1 MIFLARWVELR
12 LKLLLRQWVWER
24 QELGLRLL
32 LRQNWEL
39 LMQDAGLLLESELL
53 LLKLEERSL
62 LCHLCN

>member
-1 MIFLARWVELR
+1 LR